1 MIDGLH
7 MGMTTLAASSNFN
20 DYKPSIN
27 DFMPPEILF
36 QGTPFAINRI
46 ILVRILAT
54 IIMLLVLGITA
65 ARAKLVPGRWQGAV
79 EWLIDFVKND
89 IVYQVMGEVRG
100 KRYVPMV
107 TTVFLTLLVFNLCGE
122 IPGFDI
128 AASATITLPLVFA
141 MWCFCQYWIAGV
153 REKGLGR
160 FLRDELFPKGV
171 PWPVYILLA
180 PIQLLELLI
189 IRPFSLTIRLF
200 ANMVSG
206 HLILALCLG
215 ATQYFLVAVVNKVL
229 APFGVLTFAAGM
241 FMYLF
246 EILVACL
253 QAYIF
258 AILTT
263 AYINMSYP
271 EVD

>member
-1 MIDGLH
+1 MLGGLVS
-7 MGMTTLAASSNFN
+7 GVTALAASSNFE
-20 DYKPSIN
+20 DYTPKIN
-27 DFMPPEILF
+27 EFLPPEILF
-36 QGTPFAINRI
+36 QGTPFAMNRI
-46 ILVRILAT
+46 IFVRVLAT

-79 EWLIDFVKND
+79 EWVIEFVKNS

-122 IPGFDI
+122 VPGFNI
-128 AASATITLPLVFA
+128 AASATITLPLLFA
-141 MWCFCQYWIAGV
+141 AWCFVQYWIAGI

-160 FLRDELFPKGV
+160 YLRDELFPRGV
-171 PWPVYILLA
+171 PWPLYILLC
-180 PIQLLELLI
+180 PIQLFELLV
-189 IRPFSLTIRLF
+189 IRPVSLTIRLF

-206 HLILALCLG
+206 HLILSLCLG
-215 ATQYFLVAVVNKVL
+215 ATQYFFFAVVNKL
-229 APFGVLTFAAGM
+229 MMPLGILTFAGGM

-246 EILVACL
+246 ETLVAAL

-271 EVD
+271 EID

>member
-1 MIDGLH
+1 MVDVFAAGAA
-7 MGMTTLAASSNFN
+7 TLAEASMEM
-20 DYKPSIN
+20 PSIE
-27 DFMPPEILF
+27 DFLPPEILF
-36 QGTPFAINRI
+36 EGTPFAINRI
-46 ILVRILAT
+46 IFVRILAT
-54 IIMLLVLGITA
+54 VIMLLVLGITA
-65 ARAKLVPGRWQGAV
+65 ARAKLIPGRWQSAV
-79 EWLIDFVKND
+79 EWVIDFVKND

-100 KRYVPMV
+100 KRYVPMI

-122 IPGFDI
+122 IPGMNI

-141 MWCFCQYWIAGV
+141 MWCFVQYWIAGI
-153 REKGLGR
+153 REKGLGH

-171 PWPVYILLA
+171 PWPIYILLS
-180 PIQLLELLI
+180 PIQLLELLV

-206 HLILALCLG
+206 HLILALCLS
-215 ATQYFLVAVVNKVL
+215 ATQYFLIDVVNKVMM
-229 APFGVLTFAAGM
+229 PFGVVTFAAGL

-246 EILVACL
+246 EVLVACL

-271 EVD
+271 EID

>member
-1 MIDGLH
+1 MIGSF
-7 MGMTTLAASSNFN
+7 GIGAVTLAEAQME
-20 DYKPSIN
+20 KPSVQ
-27 DFMPPEILF
+27 DFLPPEILF

-46 ILVRILAT
+46 IFVRILAT

-65 ARAKLVPGRWQGAV
+65 ARAKVVPSRWQSAV
-79 EWLIDFVKND
+79 EWLIDFVKNS

-100 KRYVPMV
+100 KRYVPMI
-107 TTVFLTLLVFNLCGE
+107 TTVFLSLLVFNLCGE
-122 IPGFDI
+122 VPGFNI

-141 MWCFCQYWIAGV
+141 MWCFCQYWIAGI
-153 REKGLGR
+153 REKGIGK
-160 FLRDELFPKGV
+160 FLKDEMFPAGV

-206 HLILALCLG
+206 HLILALCLS
-215 ATQYFLVAVVNKVL
+215 ATQYFLITLHNWMIT
-229 APFGVLTFAAGM
+229 FGVITFAASM

-271 EVD
+271 ELD

>member
-1 MIDGLH
+1 MELP
-7 MGMTTLAASSNFN
+7 SS
-20 DYKPSIN
+20 D
-27 DFMPPEILF
+27 DFLPPVILF

-46 ILVRILAT
+46 IFVRILAT

-79 EWLIDFVKND
+79 EWLIEFIKKD
-89 IVYQVMGEVRG
+89 IVYQVMGELRG
-100 KRYVPMV
+100 KRYVPMI

-122 IPGFDI
+122 VPGMNI

-141 MWCFCQYWIAGV
+141 MWCFAQYWIAGI
-153 REKGLGR
+153 REMGLGH

-171 PWPVYILLA
+171 PWPIYILLS
-180 PIQLLELLI
+180 PIQLLELLV

-206 HLILALCLG
+206 HLILALCLS
-215 ATQYFLVAVVNKVL
+215 ATQYFLIDVVNKFMM
-229 APFGVLTFAAGM
+229 PFGVVTFAAGV

-246 EILVACL
+246 EVLVACL
-253 QAYIF
+253 QADIF

-271 EVD
+271 EID

>member
-1 MIDGLH
+1 MIDAFSSGVVS
-7 MGMTTLAASSNFN
+7 LAETSMEM
-20 DYKPSIN
+20 PSIE
-27 DFMPPEILF
+27 DFLPPEILF

-46 ILVRILAT
+46 IFVRILAT
-54 IIMLLVLGITA
+54 IIMLLVLGITV
-65 ARAKLVPGRWQGAV
+65 ARAKLIPGRWQSAV
-79 EWLIDFVKND
+79 EWVVDFTEKN

-100 KRYVPMV
+100 KRYVPMIL
-107 TTVFLTLLVFNLCGE
+107 TVFLTLLIFNLCGE
-122 IPGFDI
+122 VPGFNI
-128 AASATITLPLVFA
+128 AASATITLPLIFA
-141 MWCFCQYWIAGV
+141 LWCFVQYWIAGV
-153 REKGLGR
+153 REKGLGH
-160 FLRDELFPKGV
+160 FLRDEMFPKGV

-180 PIQLLELLI
+180 PIQLLELLV

-206 HLILALCLG
+206 HLILALCLS
-215 ATQYFLVAVVNKVL
+215 ATQYFLIDAVNKWM
-229 APFGVLTFAAGM
+229 AGFGVITFAAGI

-246 EILVACL
+246 EMLVAAL

-271 EVD
+271 EID

>member
-1 MIDGLH
+1 MID
-7 MGMTTLAASSNFN
+7 TLATGIAVLA
-20 DYKPSIN
+20 DGPEMPSID
-27 DFMPPEILF
+27 DFLPETFVF

-46 ILVRILAT
+46 IMIRIIAT
-54 IIMLLVLGITA
+54 VIMLLVLGIA
-65 ARAKLVPGRWQGAV
+65 ASRAKLIPGRFQAAV
-79 EWLIDFVKND
+79 EWLIEFVRDN

-100 KRYVPMV
+100 KRYVPMI
-107 TTVFLTLLVFNLCGE
+107 TTVFCTILVFNLCGI
-122 IPGFDI
+122 IPGFNI
-128 AASATITLPLVFA
+128 AASATIALPLVFA
-141 MWCFCQYWIAGV
+141 MWCFCQYWIAGI
-153 REKGLGR
+153 REKGLGH
-160 FLRDELFPKGV
+160 FLKDELFPKGV
-171 PWPVYILLA
+171 PWPIYILLT

-206 HLILALCLG
+206 HLILALCLS
-215 ATQYFLVAVVNKVL
+215 ATQYFLIEVVNKVWMP
-229 APFGVLTFAAGM
+229 AGVVTFAAGI

-246 EILVACL
+246 EALVACL

-271 EVD
+271 EAD